1 MFKDSKPHGLVSL
14 QFLCALDIFLGGDIS
29 LSKEALTV
37 LYYNLSFEML
47 SGSRSISFDK
57 ISDLT
62 ADMSFQMKHSVL
74 SNLKRK
80 IKQDKKSNTDIK
92 ILMNSLKS
100 PETMKNLKKKKK
112 KKKKKIFLRSSNT

>member
-1 MFKDSKPHGLVSL
+1 MFKESKPHGLVFL

-29 LSKEALTV
+29 LSKEALTA
-37 LYYNLSFEML
+37 LYYNLSFETL

-62 ADMSFQMKHSVL
+62 VDMSFQMKHSML

-80 IKQDKKSNTDIK
+80 IKQDKKSDTDIK
-92 ILMNSLKS
+92 NSY
-100 PETMKNLKKKKK
+100 EFFKKPRDDEEFEKK
-112 KKKKKIFLRSSNT
+112 